1 MWRQLGQ
8 RIPLLLALGLGA
20 CGIGGLDE
28 GEAGFVEGFFGG
40 IMVDE
45 PRAAL
50 VGRDVLSAGGSAAD
64 AVVAAYFTLAVT
76 MPGGASLGGGGV
88 CLIYDRPNS
97 RVEAVEF
104 LARVPASGGPDAT
117 VAVPGN
123 IRGMALLH
131 ARYGRLNWA
140 ELLVPAES
148 FARDGHP
155 LSRAF
160 VRDLQAAAATLRGD
174 PLARRIFAL
183 DSGEVNEGR
192 VIRQIEL
199 AAVLSV
205 IRTRG
210 AGEFYNGLL
219 GRRFADAVRQT
230 GAAMTTGDLRN
241 YRPKLLKPIQAK
253 IGNEVI
259 FFPPPPAKGGV
270 VAARVW
276 AAGEDDDRY
285 ADGDA
290 GQRLHLLAEVASR
303 AYAAPVE
310 TSGGEASPGDAVSA
324 SAIAKLVAGHDR
336 SRHQPASLDP
346 GADTGAIID
355 YSARGRH
362 DGVSLVAV
370 DRGGQAVA
378 CSFTLNRPFG
388 VDKMAPG
395 TGILM
400 AAPETG
406 ARASL
411 PSAVIVTNPF
421 TDQLFFGAAIS
432 GGSPAILA
440 AVTLETLSA
449 GRDFGA
455 AVTRARAYSTGNPD
469 TMIVEPGLPKP
480 VRAFLEKA
488 GYSLQLQEGLGRI
501 NGFRC
506 PEGLPRAPSCQFVAE
521 PRAHGLAVSADE
533 Q

>member
-1 MWRQLGQ
+1 MWRQLRQ
-8 RIPLLLALGLGA
+8 KILVLLALGLSA
-20 CGIGGLDE
+20 CGSGLDE
-28 GEAGFVEGFFGG
+28 GEAGYVKGFFGG
-40 IMVDE
+40 IMIDE

-50 VGRDVLSAGGSAAD
+50 IGRDVLSAGGNAAD
-64 AVVAAYFTLAVT
+64 AAVAAYFTMAVT
-76 MPGGASLGGGGV
+76 MPGGSSLGGGGV

-104 LARVPASGGPDAT
+104 LARIPASGGPDAT

-140 ELLVPAES
+140 DLLVPAEN

-160 VRDLQAAAATLRGD
+160 VRDLQAAAATLRDD
-174 PLARRIFAL
+174 PQARRIFKL
-183 DSGEVNEGR
+183 GGGEVNEGR

-199 AAVLSV
+199 AAVLTV

-210 AGEFYNGLL
+210 AGEFYNGQL
-219 GRRFADAVRQT
+219 GRQFADAVRQT
-230 GAAMTTGDLRN
+230 GAAMTASDLRE
-241 YRPKLLKPIQAK
+241 YRPKLLRPIQAK
-253 IGNEVI
+253 IGNEAI
-259 FFPPPPAKGGV
+259 FFPPPPADGGV
-270 VAARVW
+270 VAAQVW
-276 AAGEDDDRY
+276 AAGDDDDRY
-285 ADGDA
+285 SDADA
-290 GQRLHLLAEVASR
+290 GQRLHLLAKIASR
-303 AYAAPVE
+303 AYTAQRRVV
-310 TSGGEASPGDAVSA
+310 GDVISDTVV
-324 SAIAKLVAGHDR
+324 AKLVAEYDR
-336 SRHQPASLDP
+336 DRHQLIPLDP
-346 GADTGAIID
+346 GTDTGSIVD
-355 YSARGRH
+355 HSARGQH

-388 VDKMAPG
+388 VDKVAPG

-406 ARASL
+406 VRASL
-411 PSAVIVTNPF
+411 PSAVIVANPT
-421 TDQLFFGAAIS
+421 TDQLFFGAAMS
-432 GGSPAILA
+432 GGSPATLA

-449 GRDFGA
+449 GRDLGV
-455 AVTRARAYSTGNPD
+455 AVTQPRAYSTGNPD
-469 TMIVEPGLPKP
+469 TMIAEPGLPKP
-480 VRAFLEKA
+480 VQAFLEKA

-506 PEGLPRAPSCQFVAE
+506 PEGLPRAANCQFVAE
-521 PRAHGLAVSADE
+521 PRSHGLAISADE
-533 Q
+533 

>member
-8 RIPLLLALGLGA
+8 RIPLLLALGLVA
-20 CGIGGLDE
+20 CGGSGLDE

-40 IMVDE
+40 IMIDE

-50 VGRDVLSAGGSAAD
+50 IGRDVLSAGGSAAD
-64 AVVAAYFTLAVT
+64 AAVAAYFTLAVT

-88 CLIYDRPNS
+88 CLIHDRDNS

-117 VAVPGN
+117 VAIPGN

-140 ELLVPAES
+140 ELLLPAES

-155 LSRAF
+155 QSRAF

-174 PLARRIFAL
+174 PQARRIFAL
-183 DSGEVNEGR
+183 DGDNVAEGR

-205 IRTRG
+205 LRTRG
-210 AGEFYNGLL
+210 AGEFYNGPL
-219 GRRFADAVRQT
+219 GRQFADAVRQT
-230 GAAMTTGDLRN
+230 GAAMTAGDLRE
-241 YRPKLLKPIQAK
+241 YRPKLLQPIQ
-253 IGNEVI
+253 IEFGNEMI
-259 FFPPPPAKGGV
+259 FFPPPPADGGV
-270 VAARVW
+270 VAAQVW
-276 AAGEDDDRY
+276 AAGNDDDRY
-285 ADGDA
+285 SEADA

-303 AYAAPVE
+303 AYAARK
-310 TSGGEASPGDAVSA
+310 GAAGDAISA
-324 SAIAKLVAGHDR
+324 GAVAKLVAGHDR

-362 DGVSLVAV
+362 EGVSLVAV
-370 DRGGQAVA
+370 DREGQAVA

-388 VDKMAPG
+388 VDKVAPG
-395 TGILM
+395 TGIFL
-400 AAPETG
+400 AAPDNG
-406 ARASL
+406 MRASQ
-411 PSAVIVTNPF
+411 PSAVIVTNPV

-440 AVTLETLSA
+440 AVALETLSA
-449 GRDFGA
+449 GRDFGV
-455 AVTRARAYSTGNPD
+455 AVSQARAYNTGNPD
-469 TMIVEPGLPKP
+469 TMIAEPGLPKP
-480 VRAFLEKA
+480 VQNFLEKA

-506 PEGLPRAPSCQFVAE
+506 PKGLPRAPSCQFVAE
-521 PRAHGLAVSADE
+521 PRAHGLAVSAEE

>member
-1 MWRQLGQ
+1 MWRQLWQ
-8 RIPLLLALGLGA
+8 RIPVLLALGLGA
-20 CGIGGLDE
+20 CGFGGPDE
-28 GEAGFVEGFFGG
+28 GEAGFIEGFFGG

-50 VGRDVLSAGGSAAD
+50 IGRDVLSAGGSAVD
-64 AVVAAYFTLAVT
+64 AAVAAYFTMAVT

-88 CLIYDRPNS
+88 CLVYDRSNS

-104 LARVPASGGPDAT
+104 LARVPAGGGRDAT

-140 ELLVPAES
+140 DLLVPAES

-160 VRDLQAAAATLRGD
+160 VRDLQAGAQTLRGD
-174 PLARRIFAL
+174 PRARRIFAL
-183 DSGEVNEGR
+183 DGGEINEGR

-219 GRRFADAVRQT
+219 GRQFTDAVRQT
-230 GAAMTTGDLRN
+230 GAAMTTSDLRD
-241 YRPKLLKPIQAK
+241 YRPKLLQPIQAK
-253 IGNEVI
+253 IGNKMI
-259 FFPPPPAKGGV
+259 FFPPPPADGGRL
-270 VAARVW
+270 AAQIW
-276 AAGEDDDRY
+276 AAGDDDDRY
-285 ADGDA
+285 ADADA

-303 AYAAPVE
+303 AYAVRAAE
-310 TSGGEASPGDAVSA
+310 GEGSPGDVISA
-324 SAIAKLVAGHDR
+324 GAIAKLVAGHDR
-336 SRHQPASLDP
+336 RRHQPASLDP
-346 GADTGAIID
+346 GADTGAIVD

-388 VDKMAPG
+388 VDRVAPG

-400 AAPETG
+400 AAPESG
-406 ARASL
+406 ARANL
-411 PSAVIVTNPF
+411 PSAIIVANQT
-421 TDQLFFGAAIS
+421 TDQVFFGAAIS
-432 GGSPAILA
+432 GGSPVTLV
-440 AVTLETLSA
+440 AVALETLRA

-469 TMIVEPGLPKP
+469 TMIAEPGLPKP
-480 VRAFLEKA
+480 VQTFLEKA

-506 PEGLPRAPSCQFVAE
+506 PKGLPRAASCQFVAE
-521 PRAHGLAVSADE
+521 PRAHGLALSADE

>member
-8 RIPLLLALGLGA
+8 KIPLLLVLGLGA
-20 CGIGGLDE
+20 CGLSGPDE

-64 AVVAAYFTLAVT
+64 AAVAAYFTLAVT

-88 CLIYDRPNS
+88 CLIYDRSNS
-97 RVEAVEF
+97 RVETVEF
-104 LARVPASGGPDAT
+104 LARIPAAGGPDAT

-123 IRGMALLH
+123 VRGMALLH
-131 ARYGRLNWA
+131 ARYGRINWA
-140 ELLVPAES
+140 DLLVPAES

-160 VRDLQAAAATLRGD
+160 VRDLRAAAPTLRGD
-174 PLARRIFAL
+174 PRARRIFVL
-183 DSGEVNEGR
+183 DGGDINEGR

-210 AGEFYNGLL
+210 AGEFYTGLL
-219 GRRFADAVRQT
+219 GRQFADAVRQT
-230 GAAMTTGDLRN
+230 GAAMTSGDLRD
-241 YRPKLLKPIQAK
+241 YRPQLLQPIQFK
-253 IGNEVI
+253 LGNEMI
-259 FFPPPPAKGGV
+259 FFPPPPADGGV
-270 VAARVW
+270 MAAQIW
-276 AAGEDDDRY
+276 AVGDDDDRY
-285 ADGDA
+285 DDA
-290 GQRLHLLAEVASR
+290 NSGQRLHLLAEVASR
-303 AYAAPVE
+303 AYAAREGSAADFV
-310 TSGGEASPGDAVSA
+310 SGK
-324 SAIAKLVAGHDR
+324 AIAKLVAGHDR
-336 SRHQPASLDP
+336 NRHQPASLDP
-346 GADTGAIID
+346 GADTGSIVD

-362 DGVSLVAV
+362 DGVSLVTV

-388 VDKMAPG
+388 AGKMAPG

-406 ARASL
+406 ARANL
-411 PSAVIVTNPF
+411 PSAVLVTNPR
-421 TDQLFFGAAIS
+421 TDQLFFGAAMS

-440 AVTLETLSA
+440 AVALETLSA

-455 AVTRARAYSTGNPD
+455 AVTQARAYNTGNPD
-469 TMIVEPGLPKP
+469 TIIAEPGLPKP
-480 VRAFLEKA
+480 VQKFLAKA
-488 GYSLQLQEGLGRI
+488 GYSLRFQEKLGRV

-506 PEGLPRAPSCQFVAE
+506 PKGLPRAASCQFVAD
-521 PRAHGLAVSADE
+521 PRAHGLALSADE